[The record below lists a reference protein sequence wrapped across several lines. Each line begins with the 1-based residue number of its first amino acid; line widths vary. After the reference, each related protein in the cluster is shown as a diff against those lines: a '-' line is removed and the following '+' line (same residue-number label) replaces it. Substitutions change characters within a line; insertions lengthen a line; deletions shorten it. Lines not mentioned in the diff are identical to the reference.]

1 MWTVNSF
8 NADTKPIL
16 GDWPVEVGGLVSG
29 VVVDSKEEALL
40 YWDLWVNRI
49 NCAKRRVVLA
59 HKGVTIQEIT
69 LL

>member
-1 MWTVNSF
+1 MWTVDSF
-8 NADTKPIL
+8 NADTKPTP

-29 VVVDSKEEALL
+29 VVVATKKEALI

-49 NCAKRRVVLA
+49 NPAKRRVVLA
-59 HKGVTIQEIT
+59 RKGVTIQEIT

>member
-1 MWTVNSF
+1 MWTVDSF
-8 NADTKPIL
+8 NADTKPTP

-29 VVVDSKEEALL
+29 VVVATKAEALI

-49 NCAKRRVVLA
+49 NPAKRRVVLA
-59 HKGVTIQEIT
+59 RKGVTIQEIT